1 MYLNK
6 KIIFSILIMAI
17 LLEIFVPLLLSFKY
31 DGYSHLFDTIST
43 LGATDSPVGWQESLN
58 LIAVGILYIIF
69 SFGQKINFKS
79 HSKYHKLYFLGI
91 FLFGVGT
98 IIAGIFPED
107 PKGLLEESISNK
119 MHGIFSAIGFIF
131 LIFNPLWATF
141 IDEFKKYK
149 SLNIILFILGILT
162 FILFMVSENI
172 EAGILQ
178 YTGLFQRINL
188 LILYSVL
195 IINFK
200 AMDE

>member
-1 MYLNK
+1 M
-6 KIIFSILIMAI
+6 
-17 LLEIFVPLLLSFKY
+17 
-31 DGYSHLFDTIST
+31 G
-43 LGATDSPVGWQESLN
+43 
-58 LIAVGILYIIF
+58 
-69 SFGQKINFKS
+69 
-79 HSKYHKLYFLGI
+79 
-91 FLFGVGT
+91 
-98 IIAGIFPED
+98 
-107 PKGLLEESISNK
+107 
-119 MHGIFSAIGFIF
+119 IGFIF

-141 IDEFKKYK
+141 INEFKRYK